1 MLLENSIMKL
11 INTTNS
17 YSQLVE
23 SQLLNT
29 DAKLIKVYSLGRT
42 MVVYTERP
50 QIIEI
55 VLENKDR
62 NVQGS
67 EIMQVINELL
77 NEKSRENYTIVKS
90 KGLVEISAQI

>member
-1 MLLENSIMKL
+1 
-11 INTTNS
+11 
-17 YSQLVE
+17 
-23 SQLLNT
+23 
-29 DAKLIKVYSLGRT
+29 

-55 VLENKDR
+55 VLENKGR

-67 EIMQVINELL
+67 EIIQVINELL

>member
-1 MLLENSIMKL
+1 MKL

-42 MVVYTERP
+42 LVVYTERP
-50 QIIEI
+50 QVIEI
-55 VLENKDR
+55 VLENKTR
-62 NVQGS
+62 NIQGS
-67 EIMQVINELL
+67 EITQVINELL
-77 NEKSRENYTIVKS
+77 SEKSQENYSVVKN